1 MPNPIFTV
9 MAIRILLLAGLMIV
23 GQAVMGQGWSAN
35 GTERIYNN
43 CIKQYSNAYPAMEQ
57 KYLSELCT
65 CFTEQLQ
72 KKYPT
77 KEDFSTAMNKDVT
90 ATKKVATDISLDC
103 SATLSL
109 KYPELAKFLVTNRE
123 VAYKSYEK
131 NGVSELAYPQKWKE
145 LYMQGCL
152 DRAKNATG
160 TEQFNVPQFCSCM
173 ADKMQVK
180 YPNYRDYIALEQ
192 KGLEALD
199 AATSKELKA
208 CLQDNMK
215 K

>member
-1 MPNPIFTV
+1 MLLLVGLV
-9 MAIRILLLAGLMIV
+9 MAV
-23 GQAVMGQGWSAN
+23 QAVMGQGGWS
-35 GTERIYNN
+35 ERIYNN
-43 CIKQYSNAYPAMEQ
+43 CIKRCTSDYPTMED
-57 KYLSELCT
+57 KHLSELCT
-65 CFTEQLQ
+65 CVSEQLQ
-72 KKYPT
+72 KKYPSN
-77 KEDFSTAMNKDVT
+77 EDFSTAMNKDVT

-145 LYMQGCL
+145 LYIQGCL
-152 DRAKNATG
+152 DRAKNAKG
-160 TEQFNVPQFCSCM
+160 IEQVNVPQFCSCM
-173 ADKMQVK
+173 ADKIQVK

-192 KGLEALD
+192 KGLDALG
-199 AATSKELKA
+199 ASLSEEMKA